1 MNEILTDNTMS
12 LYIDKKI
19 VFSFY
24 DFINTTMFIKFNIFS
39 FDNISQDDRDILKD
53 ERYIDD
59 AN

>member
-1 MNEILTDNTMS
+1 MNEILADNTMS

-24 DFINTTMFIKFNIFS
+24 DFINTTMFIKLNIFLLTT
-39 FDNISQDDRDILKD
+39 DDRDILKD